1 MSTRANAPTRPRV
14 VLVTG
19 LSGAGKSSIL
29 RTLEDLGYEA
39 VDNPPLRL
47 LAPLAG
53 LAEQSLAIGV
63 DARTQ
68 GFDAGA
74 LLDMIG
80 RLRAT
85 GQRPELVYA
94 WADEPA
100 LLRRYSETRRRHPLA
115 PMGRVTEGI
124 AQEELLTGELKA
136 AADLLV
142 DTSDLPLLGLRQL
155 VERHFGP
162 GNAGEGQAAL
172 SVGLISFSFAAGLPR
187 EADLVFDARFLRN
200 PHYDPILRART
211 GLDAEVGAYVE
222 ADPDY
227 AAFFGAITSLLSLL
241 LPRFVQE
248 GKKYAT
254 VAMGCTGGRHR
265 SVHVIEKLA
274 AHLSSV
280 GWKPCVTHR
289 ELGRAGHSG
298 ASVHGPALLTGH
310 SDESAGG
317 EAVSDDTGGT
327 QIASPIRH
335 RRPEAIT

>member
-1 MSTRANAPTRPRV
+1 MSSRANVWGRPRV

-29 RTLEDLGYEA
+29 RALEDLGYEA

-47 LAPLAG
+47 LEPLVG
-53 LAEQSLAIGV
+53 RAEQSLAIGV

-80 RLRAT
+80 RLHAA

-136 AADLLV
+136 TADLLV
-142 DTSDLPLLGLRQL
+142 DTSELPLLGLRQL
-155 VERHFGP
+155 VERHFSP
-162 GNAGEGQAAL
+162 GDAGEGQAGL
-172 SVGLISFSFAAGLPR
+172 SVGLTSFSFAAGLPR

-200 PHYDPILRART
+200 PHYDPILRPRT
-211 GLDAEVGAYVE
+211 GLDSEVGAYVE

-254 VAMGCTGGRHR
+254 VAVGCTGGRHR
-265 SVHVIEKLA
+265 SVHVVERLA
-274 AHLSSV
+274 GHLRSL
-280 GWKPCVTHR
+280 GWKPNVTHR
-289 ELGRAGHSG
+289 ELGRSG
-298 ASVHGPALLTGH
+298 LSEPYVQSPAVLAAIPCGSTSREASID
-310 SDESAGG
+310 DE
-317 EAVSDDTGGT
+317 TGGT
-327 QIASPIRH
+327 PTRAARQAQ
-335 RRPEAIT
+335 EA